1 MKDDCETEE
10 HEEKVLGIVD
20 TVWCTHSE
28 KAEQSSTG
36 TRKNFKRIF
45 LWAFGPE
52 ILLSN
57 TPVSIVR
64 SEIKA

>member
-1 MKDDCETEE
+1 MVVRQRNNEG
-10 HEEKVLGIVD
+10 KVLGIVFD
-20 TVWCTHSE
+20 THSE

-36 TRKNFKRIF
+36 TRRSFKEIF
-45 LWAFGPE
+45 LWAFEPE

-64 SEIKA
+64 SEINA

>member
-1 MKDDCETEE
+1 MVVRQRNN
-10 HEEKVLGIVD
+10 EEKVLGIAVD

-28 KAEQSSTG
+28 KTEQSSTG
-36 TRKNFKRIF
+36 TGRSFKGIF
-45 LWAFGPE
+45 LWAFRPE

-64 SEIKA
+64 SAINA